1 MILKT
6 ANELLQLPKRLS
18 ALKNELYKS
27 FDALGQP
34 AVGSVGPPDVAGANS
49 VFSCITENLR
59 ASDVLM
65 HLPARP
71 ALLCTY
77 KLVS

>member
-1 MILKT
+1 MLHPLQVSFLILKT

-34 AVGSVGPPDVAGANS
+34 AVGSVGLPDAAGANS
-49 VFSCITENLR
+49 VFGCITENLR

-65 HLPARP
+65 HLPA
-71 ALLCTY
+71 
-77 KLVS
+77 